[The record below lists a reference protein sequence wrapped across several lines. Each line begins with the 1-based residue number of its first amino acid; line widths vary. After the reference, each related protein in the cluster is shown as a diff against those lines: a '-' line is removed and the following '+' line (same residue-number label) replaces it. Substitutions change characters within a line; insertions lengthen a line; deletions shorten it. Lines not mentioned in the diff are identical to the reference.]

1 MNKWQELDVENRE
14 RYIREAESRTGI
26 VVNAIEK
33 DWWVTTVLR
42 ALFSTK
48 ASKYLIFKGG
58 TSLSKGWKAIERF
71 SEDIDLAIER
81 TYLGFTDEQL
91 TTNTQIKK
99 LKKACWHDIRENIA
113 PELQKKLEEIGI
125 VDFEIQFPD
134 SQNSTEEPVVFWV
147 NYKSLFPSID
157 YIPSRVKVEMTA
169 RSLHEPYEDILMN
182 SIISEVFPKTSFSEE
197 PFPVRTAIIKRT
209 FLEKIFLLHE
219 KCKQEH
225 PEQERITRHLYDLSK
240 LMDRQEGIE
249 AFQDPDLYTTIVKHR
264 YELNNI
270 SGLNYRFHHPN
281 TINFLPEDPETL
293 KRWKSDYQKMLES
306 FIYEENPLSFED
318 LLEKMNRLL
327 EKIRQF
333 QINDEFFTQD
343 QIK

>member
-1 MNKWQELDVENRE
+1 MNKWQELGVEKQE

-42 ALFSTK
+42 ALFSTG

-91 TTNTQIKK
+91 TNNTQIKK
-99 LKKACWHDIRENIA
+99 LKKACWHDIHERIV
-113 PELQKKLEEIGI
+113 PELKENLEKMGI

-134 SQNSTEEPVVFWV
+134 SQNSTVEPVTFWV

-169 RSLHEPYEDILMN
+169 RSLYEPYEEILMN
-182 SIISEVFPKTSFSEE
+182 SILSEVFPKASFAEV
-197 PFPVRTAIIKRT
+197 PFHVRTAIIKRT

-219 KCKQEH
+219 KCKQDH

-240 LMDRQEGIE
+240 LMDFPEGIE
-249 AFQDPDLYTTIVKHR
+249 ALQDPDLYTIIVKHR
-264 YELNNI
+264 Y
-270 SGLNYRFHHPN
+270 
-281 TINFLPEDPETL
+281 D
-293 KRWKSDYQKMLES
+293 
-306 FIYEENPLSFED
+306 
-318 LLEKMNRLL
+318 
-327 EKIRQF
+327 
-333 QINDEFFTQD
+333 D
-343 QIK
+343 QVK